1 MNSNKQKERSLAQSP
16 FEHTTKT
23 MKTERTNNHNPLL
36 ILTGKGLKYLV
47 LALAGFAIAFIVFH
61 VFGAFSL
68 AQSLLSVEVW
78 MWFLRFAVLLFCLFA
93 VAMMFESWR

>member
-1 MNSNKQKERSLAQSP
+1 MNTNKQHEKFLAQLP
-16 FEHTTKT
+16 FAQKKET

-47 LALAGFAIAFIVFH
+47 LALAGFAIAFIIFH

-68 AQSLLSVEVW
+68 AQSLLSVDVW
-78 MWFLRFAVLLFCLFA
+78 IWFLRVAVLLFCLFA
-93 VAMMFESWR
+93 IAMMFESWR

>member
-1 MNSNKQKERSLAQSP
+1 MNPNKHNERSVAQLP
-16 FEHTTKT
+16 FEQRKET

-78 MWFLRFAVLLFCLFA
+78 IWFVRVAVLLFCLFA
-93 VAMMFESWR
+93 IAMMFESWR